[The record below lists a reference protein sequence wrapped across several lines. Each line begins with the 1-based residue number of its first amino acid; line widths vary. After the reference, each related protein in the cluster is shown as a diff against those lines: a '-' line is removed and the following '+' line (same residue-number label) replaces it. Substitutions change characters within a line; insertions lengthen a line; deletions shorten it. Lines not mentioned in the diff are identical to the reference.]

1 MSGRGRG
8 RGRGRGSG
16 PLSQSKLLLKRSAQE
31 AGLDNDREMMSIQEI
46 VRPSLYPDILWQ
58 SSGNDAAHPTS
69 SNPFVIK
76 EEETEESGQ
85 AQQIVIAKRPAT
97 VVSMIQKQRQLF
109 EALNKSSHFVQ
120 QNPMTDVARY
130 GQQTIRTAPDQNVL
144 LSMSGHQGINPMSS
158 NELNENETEVPV
170 TITSASIERQKV
182 YSKLATDERYFPA
195 ELLSTR
201 KQLESAREARNPQR
215 KTLTDLLAEE
225 EKIQATEEQLQEED
239 EEIGEELEDMDE
251 EEVEDYTTNY
261 YDSDNDVS
269 VDGDGEA
276 TF

>member
-1 MSGRGRG
+1 
-8 RGRGRGSG
+8 
-16 PLSQSKLLLKRSAQE
+16 LSHSKLLLKRSAQE

-76 EEETEESGQ
+76 EEADESGQ
-85 AQQIVIAKRPAT
+85 AQQIVIAKRPAS

-144 LSMSGHQGINPMSS
+144 LSMSGHQGINPMST
-158 NELNENETEVPV
+158 NDLYENETEVPV

>member
-1 MSGRGRG
+1 M
-8 RGRGRGSG
+8 
-16 PLSQSKLLLKRSAQE
+16 SQSKLLLRRSAQE

-46 VRPSLYPDILWQ
+46 VRPSLYPDIMWQ
-58 SSGNDAAHPTS
+58 SSGNQKDAVHPTS
-69 SNPFVIK
+69 SNPFVK
-76 EEETEESGQ
+76 MEEESETPNQTQE
-85 AQQIVIAKRPAT
+85 IVIAKRPAS

-130 GQQTIRTAPDQNVL
+130 GQQTVRTAPDQNVL
-144 LSMSGHQGINPMSS
+144 LSMSGHQGITPINNDEHESEAEAP
-158 NELNENETEVPV
+158 PV
-170 TITSASIERQKV
+170 ITSGSLNHQKV

-215 KTLTDLLAEE
+215 KTLTDLLEEE
-225 EKIQATEEQLQEED
+225 EKTQDTDDPLQEED
-239 EEIGEELEDMDE
+239 EEGGGEELEDLEE

-261 YDSDNDVS
+261 YDSEGDASDG
-269 VDGDGEA
+269 DGDGEA

>member
-1 MSGRGRG
+1 MAH
-8 RGRGRGSG
+8 
-16 PLSQSKLLLKRSAQE
+16 SKLLLKRSAQE

-46 VRPSLYPDILWQ
+46 VRPPLYPDILWQ
-58 SSGNDAAHPTS
+58 SSGNQNESTHPAS
-69 SNPFVIK
+69 SNPFVK
-76 EEETEESGQ
+76 MEEESEETAQ
-85 AQQIVIAKRPAT
+85 AKEIVIAKRPAS

-130 GQQTIRTAPDQNVL
+130 GQQTVRTAPDQNVL
-144 LSMSGHQGINPMSS
+144 LSMSGHQGINPMNSHDLY
-158 NELNENETEVPV
+158 EREAEVPSVV
-170 TITSASIERQKV
+170 TSMTVVRQTV

-225 EKIQATEEQLQEED
+225 EKTRATEDQLQEED
-239 EEIGEELEDMDE
+239 EEGIGEELEDMDE
-251 EEVEDYTTNY
+251 DEVEDYTTNY
-261 YDSDNDVS
+261 YDSEDDVS